1 MSDVNARI
9 QLELVDGAAQKALAD
24 FIKNSGAA
32 DKAMSGLSKT
42 TDKTKASTEK
52 TSLSLSAMA
61 KIITDDI
68 GSAGSSS
75 MGSFASVLS
84 GPVALAIGSVI
95 SAGYVLKKVFDLTL
109 VSERNQQIAN
119 SFNAIAESAGLAGDK
134 LRAGLAAAA
143 QGLADDD
150 DLMAAANK
158 SIIELGDNAE
168 RIPEIMEIARKA
180 SALFGGDLIQ
190 NFENISQAIA
200 SGNVK
205 SLRNLGIII
214 DTEAAQKKYA
224 ESLGISISQLS
235 EVGKRQAIAN
245 EALVQAQQ
253 KFANVDESSA
263 KATKAFKRMGVA
275 GGELYDGIADLVSQS
290 SVLSTVFNAVAI
302 GLNSI
307 TPSKAPSMVEQYTRE
322 IENANLRIQKFKE
335 LIEERTKAAEK
346 ADASMFKNGDSIRRN
361 IKNYE
366 AEIVSLQKVIDL
378 KKAFISA
385 TNEEALKARQITP
398 GKDTSGE
405 SVNYE
410 AVMKARTES
419 ARAISEAELS
429 IARETA
435 ASQIAIVEERLAAQE
450 ITEVEAM
457 AMRSE
462 IESQRRLAEQDQAAS
477 QFMLENENLKLSFE
491 NKLLAESDYFARR
504 DALANKFAADT
515 LKRQNEE
522 VLNRKKIND
531 QLEALEKRRMADTKS
546 TLSTISTL
554 TQSNSREL
562 FALGKAAAIAN
573 ATINTFEG
581 VSKAWALG
589 PILGPPL
596 AALVAAAGAMQIANI
611 ASTNPSFATGGIV
624 PGNSYTGDRVQAN
637 VNSGEMILNRQQ
649 QANLF
654 NQIKSGASSADM
666 RETNQLL
673 RVIAEGIHAGHSIQ
687 IDGKEIVDVLRTQL
701 RSGRRFD

>member
-95 SAGYVLKKVFDLTL
+95 SAGYALKKVFDLTL

-134 LRAGLAAAA
+134 VRAGLAAAA

-245 EALVQAQQ
+245 EALAKAQE

-275 GGELYDGIADLVSQS
+275 GGELYDSIADLVSQS
-290 SVLSTVFNAVAI
+290 SLLSTVFDAVAK
-302 GLNSI
+302 GLNTVTPPKSI
-307 TPSKAPSMVEQYTRE
+307 AEEYRLE
-322 IENANLRIQKFKE
+322 IQKLE
-335 LIEERTKAAEK
+335 
-346 ADASMFKNGDSIRRN
+346 
-361 IKNYE
+361 
-366 AEIVSLQKVIDL
+366 VSL
-378 KKAFISA
+378 SA
-385 TNEEALKARQITP
+385 TGKEIANYKAQLDSGNTQMNASTGLLKTRIEALEKQREAYQKTIEIRKAYFSSLNDEALKNRQL
-398 GKDTSGE
+398 KDSEKNKTNDSI
-405 SVNYE
+405 NYE
-410 AVMKARTES
+410 AVLKARTES
-419 ARAISEAELS
+419 AKAVAEAELS

-435 ASQIAIVEERLAAQE
+435 ASQLAIIEERLAAQE
-450 ITEVEAM
+450 ITETEAI

-654 NQIKSGASSADM
+654 NQIKSGGGDSSRM
-666 RETNQLL
+666 ESLL
-673 RVIAEGIHAGHSIQ
+673 GAIYSAIESQPIVVNVG
-687 IDGKEIVDVLRTQL
+687 GKTVVDTLRSEL
-701 RSGRRFD
+701 RSGRRFE